1 MGVVQLVE
9 CLIWDQVVAGS
20 SPVTH
25 TRKESNHGS
34 LDLWKHSSIHR
45 HYSDRY
51 LGKNFQYTKKVLNT
65 MQRIHSTPE
74 ILKELNRMDKAYAKM
89 CAGLPNLDKDP
100 LFLLLG
106 LQTEVI
112 IFLRKKMKQENLDIK
127 GLAKVLK
134 TTQKEVKR
142 LLDEENQSITLLD
155 ICKIAVAF
163 EKKPEIKFL
172 DSIWTD

>member
-1 MGVVQLVE
+1 
-9 CLIWDQVVAGS
+9 
-20 SPVTH
+20 
-25 TRKESNHGS
+25 
-34 LDLWKHSSIHR
+34 
-45 HYSDRY
+45 
-51 LGKNFQYTKKVLNT
+51 
-65 MQRIHSTPE
+65 
-74 ILKELNRMDKAYAKM
+74 
-89 CAGLPNLDKDP
+89 
-100 LFLLLG
+100 
-106 LQTEVI
+106 
-112 IFLRKKMKQENLDIK
+112 MKQENLDIK